1 MKFLT
6 VIITTCLLAIDASTY
21 ADTPKVLG
29 WRDLIPKI
37 EPLKNPLRE
46 VDIELRLD
54 IEYLASIR
62 YWAKTGQ
69 ISTVD
74 TEYEHGVE
82 LEHKFKS
89 NNIDFEPLVARYNS
103 FLDEIERRNKTVVSN
118 LDGRLVRIPGY
129 ALPLETSA
137 TALTEFLLVP
147 SIGACIHTPVPPPNQ
162 MVFVKMNQPYR
173 AKRLYDPVWITGRIK
188 VENNKKAVVYSDG
201 QSGVESSYTLM
212 GVKIE
217 PYKTPFNST
226 R

>member
-1 MKFLT
+1 MKFLN
-6 VIITTCLLAIDASTY
+6 IIIVACLFAIGFPVF

-29 WRDLIPKI
+29 WRDLVPQL
-37 EPLKNPLRE
+37 EALKNPLRE
-46 VDIELRLD
+46 VDTKLRFD

-69 ISTVD
+69 ISKVD
-74 TEYEHGVE
+74 TEFEHGVE

-103 FLDEIERRNKTVVSN
+103 FLDEIERRNKSVVGD

-162 MVFVKMNQPYR
+162 MVFVKMDKPYR
-173 AKRLYDPVWITGRIK
+173 AKRLYDPVWITGRIR
-188 VENNKKAVVYSDG
+188 VEHNKKAVVYSDG
-201 QSGVESSYTLM
+201 QSGVESSYTLL
-212 GVKIE
+212 GIKVE
-217 PYKTPFNST
+217 PYKTPF
-226 R
+226 